1 MHIATITYTL
11 TYEDKHQH
19 PIALEIED
27 DMVFVSFEG
36 IGTIEDRLAPGRKG
50 VTVDRT
56 WILVKEGSYRL
67 QAGFF
72 TTDEGVPNDLFIPA
86 VWYRDNTKGS
96 GLFPSIDH
104 STIWSFLETRM
115 SIPCCLQLSGGK
127 RHFLCATE
135 AAAEERFVASV
146 TNDPHGAII
155 SIPGW
160 EGPYSYQGK
169 KALIDTTSMPRPA
182 LMVPS
187 GGLIYRRTFHLA
199 TYRGMRG
206 MEAYVA
212 FVASLP
218 KAKPTD
224 LPHPLSWNHWMELKL
239 TRLINLVRRSENNLA
254 YIIMGE
260 GNGEVQDVYE
270 FTGASFLVKSIQ
282 GACELARF
290 TEHELTLDC
299 LQAARQSLAKRFSL
313 VDDSR
318 LLATVAKKIGDFFLN
333 SMEEKGFV
341 GLVYYDSGARS
352 FYNTKKPIYTV
363 ADLRGMKI
371 RVQESALMMG
381 LVRSLGA
388 VPTPMAYGDVYSAL
402 QTGVI
407 DGAEN
412 NWPSYDTSSHYEV
425 AKYYSLDE
433 HTRVPEMIVASKI
446 TMDKL
451 SKEDQEIIKRAARES
466 QKIQI
471 DSWAEYEKKSEAKVR
486 AAGSQIN
493 KIKDQAEFAAA
504 MAPLYQ
510 SMLSDAQREWVE
522 KIKAVR

>member
-1 MHIATITYTL
+1 MKKVLFVLVIVSLLVAPVFAQGGKEEATKQIVL
-11 TYEDKHQH
+11 
-19 PIALEIED
+19 
-27 DMVFVSFEG
+27 
-36 IGTIEDRLAPGRKG
+36 RLADNQPIGYPTVLGDEEFARLVELYSNGRIKVEVYPQG
-50 VTVDRT
+50 QLGDEKSAIEQVQFGGIDFTRVSISPLSDFQP
-56 WILVKEGSYRL
+56 LLNAL
-67 QAGFF
+67 QM
-72 TTDEGVPNDLFIPA
+72 PYL
-86 VWYRDNTKGS
+86 YRDA
-96 GLFPSIDH
+96 DH
-104 STIWSFLETRM
+104 MWKVL
-115 SIPCCLQLSGGK
+115 
-127 RHFLCATE
+127 
-135 AAAEERFVASV
+135 
-146 TNDPHGAII
+146 
-155 SIPGW
+155 
-160 EGPYSYQGK
+160 
-169 KALIDTTSMPRPA
+169 
-182 LMVPS
+182 
-187 GGLIYRRTFHLA
+187 
-199 TYRGMRG
+199 
-206 MEAYVA
+206 
-212 FVASLP
+212 
-218 KAKPTD
+218 
-224 LPHPLSWNHWMELKL
+224 
-239 TRLINLVRRSENNLA
+239 
-254 YIIMGE
+254 
-260 GNGEVQDVYE
+260 NGE
-270 FTGASFLVKSIQ
+270 
-282 GACELARF
+282 
-290 TEHELTLDC
+290 
-299 LQAARQSLAKRFSL
+299 
-313 VDDSR
+313 
-318 LLATVAKKIGDFFLN
+318 IGDFFLN

-486 AAGSQIN
+486 VAGSQIN